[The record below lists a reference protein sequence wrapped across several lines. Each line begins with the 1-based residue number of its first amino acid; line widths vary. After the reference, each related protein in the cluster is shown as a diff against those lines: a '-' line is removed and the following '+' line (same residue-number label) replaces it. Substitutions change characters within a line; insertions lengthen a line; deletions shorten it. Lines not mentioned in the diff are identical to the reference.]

1 MSIDKQRESMD
12 TSTKTK
18 LLPPKPDLTFTR
30 PPKSKVALF
39 FWRWRMWFESTFVLS
54 MLEPW
59 EKIMLLTIWFICS
72 SFVLSALFR
81 YIRQDIGRVQ
91 QRVVYYLLGQE
102 GDRTTIWYRFNKGT
116 IGGNTEL

>member
-1 MSIDKQRESMD
+1 MD
-12 TSTKTK
+12 NPTKAK

-81 YIRQDIGRVQ
+81 YICQDIGTVQ

-102 GDRTTIWYRFNKGT
+102 GDKTTIWYRVNRGA
-116 IGGNTEL
+116 IGGNNEL

>member
-1 MSIDKQRESMD
+1 MD
-12 TSTKTK
+12 TSTKAK

-81 YIRQDIGRVQ
+81 YICQDIGRVQ
-91 QRVVYYLLGQE
+91 QSVVYYLLGQE
-102 GDRTTIWYRFNKGT
+102 GDKTTIWYRVNKGV
-116 IGGNTEL
+116 IGGNNEL